1 MMLLDRERNFP
12 FNGALKLNAKSLW
25 VVFINTC
32 NESSRWFVDIR
43 DEGVTERKVE
53 GKEGGEFRKQIR
65 SVVDFIALELVS
77 ALRVNSDLYP
87 GKM

>member
-1 MMLLDRERNFP
+1 MMLLDREKNFP

-43 DEGVTERKVE
+43 DEGGYGEKGRRE
-53 GKEGGEFRKQIR
+53 GRRGISETNQI
-65 SVVDFIALELVS
+65 S
-77 ALRVNSDLYP
+77 
-87 GKM
+87 G